1 MPKKKPTAVTLDE
14 DVLEYLRNLSVKEER
29 SRSQLINRI
38 VRSHAEREGI
48 HVYPPQQQHA
58 ANA

>member
-1 MPKKKPTAVTLDE
+1 MSKKKQTAVTLDE

-48 HVYPPQQQHA
+48 PVYPSQQQRA

>member
-1 MPKKKPTAVTLDE
+1 MPKKKQTAITLDQ
-14 DVLEYLRNLSVKEER
+14 DVLEYLKNLAIQEER

-38 VRSHAEREGI
+38 VRSHAEREGGL
-48 HVYPPQQQHA
+48 VNSPVQQRV

>member
-1 MPKKKPTAVTLDE
+1 MPKKKQTAVTLDE
-14 DVLEYLRNLSVKEER
+14 DVLDYLRMLAVKEER

-38 VRSHAEREGI
+38 VRSHAERESI
-48 HVYPPQQQHA
+48 PVYPPHQHT

>member
-1 MPKKKPTAVTLDE
+1 MPKKKQTAVTLDE
-14 DVLEYLRNLSVKEER
+14 DVLEYLKNLAIQEER

-38 VRSHAEREGI
+38 VRSHAEREG
-48 HVYPPQQQHA
+48 VFVNSPVQQRA